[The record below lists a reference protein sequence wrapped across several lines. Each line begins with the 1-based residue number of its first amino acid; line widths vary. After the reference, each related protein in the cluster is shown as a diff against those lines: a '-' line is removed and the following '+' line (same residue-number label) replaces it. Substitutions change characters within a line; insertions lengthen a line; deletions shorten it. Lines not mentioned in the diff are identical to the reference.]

1 MTSMVI
7 CLVFGNWSICVI
19 IKLFYSSV
27 NDTIQVIPVE
37 EKRYKLKNIV
47 QVLMSPV
54 GGIKMTLLYYLVRQ
68 SKFSIFVIP
77 NWVDIGKLCNA
88 SNLGDCLMYQ
98 R

>member
-19 IKLFYSSV
+19 IKLFYFSV
-27 NDTIQVIPVE
+27 NGIIWVISVE
-37 EKRYKLKNIV
+37 EERYKLKNIV
-47 QVLMSPV
+47 QVLISPV
-54 GGIKMTLLYYLVRQ
+54 GGIKMTFLYYLVRQ
-68 SKFSIFVIP
+68 SKFSTFVIT

-88 SNLGDCLMYQ
+88 FNLGECLMYQ